1 MNGLIAV
8 EKNLS
13 QIVDFLENEGYE
25 VVNLDETDL
34 DSVDAI
40 VVSGA
45 DQNVL
50 GIEDTL
56 TEVPVIEA
64 SGKSGADILAE
75 LQKL

>member
-13 QIVDFLENEGYE
+13 NLVSLLENEGYE
-25 VVNLDETDL
+25 VVDL
-34 DSVDAI
+34 DTASLDAVDAV

-45 DQNVL
+45 DSDLMGMQ
-50 GIEDTL
+50 DTL
-56 TEVPVIEA
+56 TDVPVIDA
-64 SGKSGADILAE
+64 TGKNGADILAE

>member
-13 QIVDFLENEGYE
+13 RIADFLENEGYE
-25 VVNLDETDL
+25 VVDLDENNLDT
-34 DSVDAI
+34 VDAV

-45 DQNVL
+45 DNNL
-50 GIEDTL
+50 MNIETAL
-56 TEVPVIEA
+56 TDVPVIDA
-64 SGKSGADILAE
+64 TGKSAADILAE

>member
-25 VVNLDETDL
+25 VVDLDETDL
-34 DSVDAI
+34 DGVDAV

-50 GIEDTL
+50 GIQEAL
-56 TEVPVIEA
+56 TDVPVIEA